1 MDFAITQH
9 LRENPYT
16 KVEHPDLVRA
26 KMVRAQC
33 LLSDSMYKEAQEEAE
48 DILKND
54 KNNAVALFISAESMY
69 FRCNVSPNSLKFR
82 C

>member
-1 MDFAITQH
+1 
-9 LRENPYT
+9 
-16 KVEHPDLVRA
+16 
-26 KMVRAQC
+26 
-33 LLSDSMYKEAQEEAE
+33 MYKEAQEEAE

-69 FRCNVSPNSLKFR
+69 FRCNVSPNSLEFR